1 MAYTA
6 GRNQLVRFLFRAPG
20 KTLSE
25 AADLHFSEVA
35 YLQHRVQHQLMLTMH
50 AVAELFLRN
59 CLATLYTTTRHTGF
73 HTSFVTR
80 IPRRFTLYKML
91 Y

>member
-35 YLQHRVQHQLMLTMH
+35 YLQHQLMLTMY

-59 CLATLYTTTRHTGF
+59 CLARLYTRTRHAGF
-73 HTSFVTR
+73 HTSFVTI